1 MTDIGIEHIK
11 NVIRSQSVELPNQSD
26 MTIEE
31 LQQWINGYAVCF
43 RSVMDILE
51 SMKDN
56 KER

>member
-11 NVIRSQSVELPNQSD
+11 NVIRSIPVELPNQND

-31 LQQWINGYAVCF
+31 LQEWINGYAVCF

-56 KER
+56 TER

>member
-1 MTDIGIEHIK
+1 MTNIGIEHIEDIIK
-11 NVIRSQSVELPNQSD
+11 ATPVELPSQND

-31 LQQWINGYAVCF
+31 LQAWINGYAVCF

-56 KER
+56 TER